1 MAEAAATHRTP
12 CPSPARRR
20 LRRVVA
26 VTAAVPLLGLLAH
39 LTPAQADAPRQP
51 AAEPTGSRT
60 VDIQLTG
67 LTPEAPE
74 AGDTV
79 TVTGTLTNRSKQ
91 TITEAHVALRVGQLL
106 GSRSAIDVADG
117 RSGYTP
123 GLDGNEVADK
133 YDHKVDKLKPKQ
145 KESFSLAVP
154 VKDLQLGADGVY
166 QIGVSFD
173 GRTSSVPWQEQVLGI
188 KRTYLPWQPEP
199 TARQSRTTVLWP
211 LISTAHIGARTVGGG
226 EDDQNN
232 VFENDDL
239 AKEILP
245 GGRLDRMLA
254 LGKSLDVTWVID
266 PDLVNTVADMA
277 NGYRLAG
284 KDGKTVA
291 GPKKNKDAATS
302 WLNALGKALTGHSVV
317 ALPYGDPD
325 LASIAHNGT
334 KVPTTLAR
342 LKTATDI
349 GRSTTL
355 SIPDADLKVS
365 TDYAWPVDGAIDRS
379 IVDVATSA
387 GATKVITR
395 SDSLSEPDSLLYT
408 PSAARPIGG
417 GVTAIVTDTRLST
430 AFEGSM
436 DSPQSATL
444 AVQRFLAQSLA
455 LTRQDEQKQRTV
467 VVAPQ
472 RTPTTAQAEAMATA
486 VRALQGGRWS
496 LSQELDDTAKTKADP
511 QANTRVPA
519 RSAYPKSLRKQ
530 ELPTAAFT
538 SLHTTQKGLDSFQEI
553 LQRPDRVITP
563 FGLAM
568 DRAVATSWRGRAG
581 EAASYRTDVRSYL
594 DSLVRQVRLI
604 PKTDAKLSGHSATIP
619 VTVQNNLLQDA
630 QHLKVRLTSTK
641 PTRLKIG
648 EGPWEER
655 AIKIGAGHSQT
666 VKFDT
671 TINANG
677 PVQVQAQLVTD
688 DNRPYGQPVEFSVDA
703 TEVTSTVMLIIAG
716 GVLLLVLAG
725 LRMYTQRKRRARE
738 DGTGGGDTAPGPQGP
753 GDGGPAPAGEDTPRG
768 PAADAPRSPAENPPK
783 GSAAGPDTG
792 SENIERSGT
801 GERVDR

>member
-1 MAEAAATHRTP
+1 M
-12 CPSPARRR
+12 
-20 LRRVVA
+20 A

-39 LTPAQADAPRQP
+39 LTPAQADTPRQP
-51 AAEPTGSRT
+51 AAAEPTGSRT
-60 VDIQLTG
+60 VDVQLTG

-79 TVTGTLTNRSKQ
+79 TVTGTLTNRSKE
-91 TITEAHVALRVGQLL
+91 TITEGHVALRAGQLL
-106 GSRSAIDVADG
+106 SSRSAIDVADG

-123 GLDGNEVADK
+123 GLDGNEIADK

-145 KESFSLAVP
+145 KESFSVSVP

-173 GRTSSVPWQEQVLGI
+173 GRTSGVPWQEQVLGI

-199 TARQSRTTVLWP
+199 TARQSKTTVLWP
-211 LISTAHIGARTVGGG
+211 LVSTAHVGARTVGGG
-226 EDDQNN
+226 DDQNN

-245 GGRLDRMLA
+245 GGRLDRMVS

-266 PDLVNTVADMA
+266 PDLINTVADMA

-284 KDGKTVA
+284 ADGKTVA
-291 GPKKNKDAATS
+291 GSKKNRDAAAT
-302 WLNALGKALTGHSVV
+302 WLNALGKALTGQSVV

-325 LASIAHNGT
+325 LASIAHNGA
-334 KVPTTLAR
+334 KIPTTLAR
-342 LKTATDI
+342 LKTATDV
-349 GRSTTL
+349 GRITL
-355 SIPDADLKVS
+355 SIPDTDLDVKVS

-387 GATKVITR
+387 GATKVIAR

-417 GVTAIVTDTRLST
+417 GVTAVVSDSRLST

-436 DSPQSATL
+436 DSPQSSTL

-455 LTRQDEQKQRTV
+455 LTRQNEQKQRTV

-486 VRALQGGRWS
+486 LRALQGGRWS
-496 LSQELDDTAKTKADP
+496 LSQELDKAAKTKADP
-511 QANTRVPA
+511 QANTRVPP
-519 RSAYPKSLRKQ
+519 RSAYPKSLRAQ

-553 LQRPDRVITP
+553 LQKPERVITP

-568 DRAVATSWRGRAG
+568 DRAVATSWRGRAAQ
-581 EAASYRTDVRSYL
+581 AATYRTDVRGYL

-630 QHLKVRLTSTK
+630 RHLKVRLTSTK

-655 AIKIGAGHSQT
+655 PVKIGAGHSQT

-677 PVQVQAQLVTD
+677 PVLVKAQLVTD

-738 DGTGGGDTAPGPQGP
+738 DGTGGADTAPGPQGP
-753 GDGGPAPAGEDTPRG
+753 GDGGPAPAGEDTPRD
-768 PAADAPRSPAENPPK
+768 PATDSPESPAENPP
-783 GSAAGPDTG
+783 GDSAAGPDTG
-792 SENIERSGT
+792 SENIERSGA

>member
-1 MAEAAATHRTP
+1 M
-12 CPSPARRR
+12 
-20 LRRVVA
+20 A
-26 VTAAVPLLGLLAH
+26 VTVAVPLLGLLTH

-51 AAEPTGSRT
+51 AAAEPTGSRT
-60 VDIQLTG
+60 VDVQLTG

-74 AGDTV
+74 AGNTV

-106 GSRSAIDVADG
+106 TSRSAIDVADD

-123 GLDGNEVADK
+123 GLDGNEIADK
-133 YDHKVDKLKPKQ
+133 YDHKVGKLTPKQ
-145 KESFSLAVP
+145 KENFTLSVP

-199 TARQSRTTVLWP
+199 TARQSQTTALWP
-211 LISTAHIGARTVGGG
+211 LISSARIGARTVGGG
-226 EDDQNN
+226 DDDQNS

-245 GGRLDRMLA
+245 GGRLDRMVA
-254 LGKSLDVTWVID
+254 LGKELDVTWVID
-266 PDLVNTVADMA
+266 PDLINTVADMA
-277 NGYRLAG
+277 DGYRLAG

-291 GPKKNKDAATS
+291 GSKKNKDAAAS
-302 WLNALGKALTGHSVV
+302 WLDTLGKALAGRSVV

-349 GRSTTL
+349 GRPTL
-355 SIPDADLKVS
+355 SILGSDLKLS
-365 TDYAWPVDGAIDRS
+365 TDYAWPADGAIDRS

-387 GATKVITR
+387 GATQVLTR

-417 GVTAIVTDTRLST
+417 GTTAIVTDTRLST

-436 DSPQSATL
+436 DSPQSVTL

-467 VVAPQ
+467 VIAPQ
-472 RTPTTAQAEAMATA
+472 RTPTAAQAEAMATA
-486 VRALQGGRWS
+486 LRALQGGRWS
-496 LSQELDDTAKTKADP
+496 LFQELDKAAKTKADP
-511 QANTRVPA
+511 QANTRVPP
-519 RSAYPKSLRKQ
+519 RSAYPGSLRKQ

-538 SLHTTQKGLDSFQEI
+538 SLHATQKGLDSFQEI
-553 LQRPDRVITP
+553 LQSRDRVVTP

-568 DRAVATSWRGRAG
+568 DRAVATTWRGRAG
-581 EAASYRTDVRSYL
+581 QAATYRTDVRGYL

-648 EGPWEER
+648 ERPWEER
-655 AIKIGAGHSQT
+655 AVKIGAGHSQT

-677 PVQVQAQLVTD
+677 PVLVTAQLVTD
-688 DNRPYGQPVEFSVDA
+688 DNRAYGQPVEFSVDA
-703 TEVTSTVMLIIAG
+703 TEVTSTVMLVIAG

-738 DGTGGGDTAPGPQGP
+738 DGTGGGGTPAGPHAPGA
-753 GDGGPAPAGEDTPRG
+753 GGPAPAGEDTPRD
-768 PAADAPRSPAENPPK
+768 PAAGTPEPPAGNPPEGSPA
-783 GSAAGPDTG
+783 APDTG

>member
-1 MAEAAATHRTP
+1 V
-12 CPSPARRR
+12 
-20 LRRVVA
+20 LA
-26 VTAAVPLLGLLAH
+26 VTAAVPLLGLLASVA
-39 LTPAQADAPRQP
+39 PAQADTPRQP
-51 AAEPTGSRT
+51 AAAEPTGSRT
-60 VDIQLTG
+60 VDIQLNG

-106 GSRSAIDVADG
+106 GSRSAIDAADA

-123 GLDGNEVADK
+123 GLDGNEIADK
-133 YDHKVDKLKPKQ
+133 YDHKVDKLKPKE
-145 KESFSLAVP
+145 KESFTLSVP
-154 VKDLQLGADGVY
+154 VKELQLGAAGVY

-173 GRTSSVPWQEQVLGI
+173 GRTSTVPWQEQVLGI

-211 LISTAHIGARTVGGG
+211 LISTVHIGARTVGGG
-226 EDDQNN
+226 DDNKNN

-266 PDLVNTVADMA
+266 PDLINTVADMA
-277 NGYRLAG
+277 GGYRLAD

-291 GPKKNKDAATS
+291 GAKKNREAAAN
-302 WLNALGKALTGHSVV
+302 WLNELGKALKGHTVV

-325 LASIAHNGT
+325 LASIAHNGA
-334 KVPTTLAR
+334 KVPSTLAR
-342 LKTATDI
+342 LKTATDV
-349 GRSTTL
+349 GRLTL
-355 SIPDADLKVS
+355 SIPDTDLDLKVS

-387 GATKVITR
+387 GATKVLTR
-395 SDSLSEPDSLLYT
+395 SDSLSEADSLLYT

-436 DSPQSATL
+436 ESPQSTTL

-467 VVAPQ
+467 VIAPQ

-496 LSQELDDTAKTKADP
+496 LPEEIDKTAKTKADP
-511 QANTRVPA
+511 QANTRIPT
-519 RSAYPKSLRKQ
+519 RSAYPKALRKQ

-538 SLHTTQKGLDSFQEI
+538 SLHDTQKGLDSFQEI
-553 LQRPDRVITP
+553 LQEPDRVITP
-563 FGLAM
+563 FGRAM
-568 DRAVATSWRGRAG
+568 DRAVATSWRGRPGQATT
-581 EAASYRTDVRSYL
+581 YRTDVRSYL
-594 DSLVRQVRLI
+594 DSLVRKVRLI

-619 VTVQNNLLQDA
+619 VTVQNNLFQDA
-630 QHLKVRLTSTK
+630 RHLKVRLTSTK

-648 EGPWEER
+648 ERAWEER
-655 AIKIGAGHSQT
+655 TIKIGAGHSQT

-677 PVQVQAQLVTD
+677 PVLVKAQLVTD

-738 DGTGGGDTAPGPQGP
+738 EGAGGGEGDQGPRGP
-753 GDGGPAPAGEDTPRG
+753 GDGGPAPTGEGAPPTRAEVPEG
-768 PAADAPRSPAENPPK
+768 PAQDPAKAP
-783 GSAAGPDTG
+783 SAATDTG
-792 SENIERSGT
+792 SENVGRSGT

>member
-1 MAEAAATHRTP
+1 M
-12 CPSPARRR
+12 
-20 LRRVVA
+20 A
-26 VTAAVPLLGLLAH
+26 VTAAVPLLGLLTH
-39 LTPAQADAPRQP
+39 LTPAQADTPRLP
-51 AAEPTGSRT
+51 AAAEPTGSRT

-106 GSRSAIDVADG
+106 SSRSAIDIADG

-123 GLDGNEVADK
+123 GLDGNEIADK

-145 KESFSLAVP
+145 EESFTLSVP

-199 TARQSRTTVLWP
+199 TARQSRTTALWP

-226 EDDQNN
+226 DDNQNN

-245 GGRLDRMLA
+245 GGRLDRMVS

-266 PDLVNTVADMA
+266 PDLINTVSDMA

-291 GPKKNKDAATS
+291 GAKKNRDAAAN
-302 WLNALGKALTGHSVV
+302 WLNALGKALKGRPVV

-325 LASIAHNGT
+325 LASIAHNGA
-334 KVPTTLAR
+334 KIPTTLAR
-342 LKTATDI
+342 LKTATDV
-349 GRSTTL
+349 GRLTL
-355 SIPDADLKVS
+355 SIPDTDFDLKLS

-417 GVTAIVTDTRLST
+417 GTTAIVSDTRLST
-430 AFEGSM
+430 AFDGSM
-436 DSPQSATL
+436 KSPQSATL

-467 VVAPQ
+467 VIAPQ
-472 RTPTTAQAEAMATA
+472 RTPTTDQAEAMATA
-486 VRALQGGRWS
+486 LRALQGGRWS
-496 LSQELDDTAKTKADP
+496 LSQELDKTADAKADP
-511 QANTRVPA
+511 QANTRVPP

-538 SLHTTQKGLDSFQEI
+538 SLLTTQKALDSFQEI

-581 EAASYRTDVRSYL
+581 EAATYRTDVRSYL

-630 QHLKVRLTSTK
+630 EHLKVRLTSTK

-655 AIKIGAGHSQT
+655 TIKIGAGHSQT

-677 PVQVQAQLVTD
+677 PVLVKAQLVTD

-738 DGTGGGDTAPGPQGP
+738 GGAGGGESAPGPQGP
-753 GDGGPAPAGEDTPRG
+753 GDGGPAPAGEGTPQG
-768 PAADAPRSPAENPPK
+768 PAADAPETPAENLPK
-783 GSAAGPDTG
+783 DSAAPSDTG
-792 SENIERSGT
+792 SENIERSGA